1 MVLGLCI
8 EGKNKAYPFGA
19 MPDGAVINDV
29 LGGRGI
35 AILFSA
41 DSHTAIAYFNE
52 VDGRA
57 LSFYAVEPEGD
68 LPIEFVDVETGSR
81 WNMLGSAIEGPLAGQ
96 QLKQV
101 PSYNSMWFAWA
112 AYWPDTALWSGK
124 AFSTRARWWTRL
136 WRRSLRSHRALCSD
150 KISPTHLIQRRAYT
164 ISCPRTGPS
173 KVYNSSG
180 QVVRALVDGVRR
192 SGIHRALMG
201 WTKLASRSQWDGY
214 IDWRCPAR
222 ACAKFDR

>member
-1 MVLGLCI
+1 
-8 EGKNKAYPFGA
+8 

-29 LGGRGI
+29 LGGRGSDS
-35 AILFSA
+35 FA

-101 PSYNSMWFAWA
+101 PSYNSMWFVYERLAQIRRCG
-112 AYWPDTALWSGK
+112 LGRHSR
-124 AFSTRARWWTRL
+124 RARCGGHGCGGGL
-136 WRRSLRSHRALCSD
+136 FAYRALITPD

-164 ISCPRTGPS
+164 ISCPRKGFVRLVVYQQQRTGGP
-173 KVYNSSG
+173 
-180 QVVRALVDGVRR
+180 VR
-192 SGIHRALMG
+192 
-201 WTKLASRSQWDGY
+201 
-214 IDWRCPAR
+214 
-222 ACAKFDR
+222 

>member
-112 AYWPDTALWSGK
+112 AYWPDTALWSGEGILD
-124 AFSTRARWWTRL
+124 AREVVDTAVEEVSSQPQGFVLGQNFPNPFNPETRIHYQLPTDGSVRQWYTTAADRW
-136 WRRSLRSHRALCSD
+136 S
-150 KISPTHLIQRRAYT
+150 
-164 ISCPRTGPS
+164 
-173 KVYNSSG
+173 
-180 QVVRALVDGVRR
+180 VR
-192 SGIHRALMG
+192 
-201 WTKLASRSQWDGY
+201 
-214 IDWRCPAR
+214 
-222 ACAKFDR
+222 